1 MKYILFILVFVI
13 LGCSIFENNDTE
25 KKRKQKPATQVV
37 IKGETQLEKYAR
49 LRAENNKNLKSNLP
63 SEQAK
68 KIKNEVKRIT
78 LKLLSKLDVLDGNK
92 SIIIEPI
99 TIADKMPSKF
109 TEVRNQIEFLLI
121 NEMFEFGIP
130 VMDYSRKNKGSD
142 LILQSHLSL
151 YQESYMLS
159 TFVKS
164 RASGEIKSAA
174 QIPLDNNLLEQLKDG
189 VRVLK

>member
-13 LGCSIFENNDTE
+13 VGCSIFENNDTE
-25 KKRKQKPATQVV
+25 KKRKQKPATQTV

-78 LKLLSKLDVLDGNK
+78 LKLLSKLDLLDGNK
-92 SIIIEPI
+92 SIIIEPV
-99 TIADKMPSKF
+99 TLADKMPSKF
-109 TEVRNQIEFLLI
+109 TEVRNKIEFLLI

-130 VMDYSRKNKGSD
+130 VMDFSRKNKGSD

-151 YQESYMLS
+151 YQESYMLN

-174 QIPLDNNLLEQLKDG
+174 QILLENNLLEQLKDG

>member
-1 MKYILFILVFVI
+1 MKYIVFILVFVI
-13 LGCSIFENNDTE
+13 VGCSIFENNDME

-68 KIKNEVKRIT
+68 KVKNEVKRIT

-92 SIIIEPI
+92 SIVIEPI

-109 TEVRNQIEFLLI
+109 TEVRNKIEFLLI

-130 VMDYSRKNKGSD
+130 VMDFSTKNKGSD

-159 TFVKS
+159 TLVKS
-164 RASGEIKSAA
+164 RVSGEIKSAA
-174 QIPLDNNLLEQLKDG
+174 QISLDNNLLEQLKDG

>member
-130 VMDYSRKNKGSD
+130 VMDYYRKNKGSD

>member
-13 LGCSIFENNDTE
+13 VGCSIFENNDTE

-151 YQESYMLS
+151 YQESYILS

>member
-13 LGCSIFENNDTE
+13 VGCSIFENNDIE

-92 SIIIEPI
+92 SIVIEPI

-130 VMDYSRKNKGSD
+130 VMDFSRKNKGSD

-164 RASGEIKSAA
+164 RVSGEIKSAA
-174 QIPLDNNLLEQLKDG
+174 QISLDNNLLEQLKDG

>member
-13 LGCSIFENNDTE
+13 VGCSIFENNDIE

-92 SIIIEPI
+92 SIVIEPI

-109 TEVRNQIEFLLI
+109 TEVRNQIEFMLI

-130 VMDYSRKNKGSD
+130 VMDFSRKNKGSD

-164 RASGEIKSAA
+164 RVSGEIKSAA
-174 QIPLDNNLLEQLKDG
+174 QISLDNNLLEQLKDG

>member
-13 LGCSIFENNDTE
+13 VGCSIFENNDME

-92 SIIIEPI
+92 SIVIEPI

-130 VMDYSRKNKGSD
+130 VMDFSRKNKGSD

-164 RASGEIKSAA
+164 RVSGEIKSAA
-174 QIPLDNNLLEQLKDG
+174 QISLDNNLLEQLKDG

>member
-1 MKYILFILVFVI
+1 VI
-13 LGCSIFENNDTE
+13 VGCSIFENNDME
-25 KKRKQKPATQVV
+25 KKRKQKPSTQVV

-92 SIIIEPI
+92 SIVIEPI

-109 TEVRNQIEFLLI
+109 TEVRNQIEFMLI

-130 VMDYSRKNKGSD
+130 VMDFSRKNKGSD

-164 RASGEIKSAA
+164 RVSGEIKSAA
-174 QIPLDNNLLEQLKDG
+174 QISLDNNLLEQLKDG

>member
-13 LGCSIFENNDTE
+13 VGCSIFENNDIE

-68 KIKNEVKRIT
+68 KVKNEVKRIT

-92 SIIIEPI
+92 SIVIEPI

-130 VMDYSRKNKGSD
+130 VMDFSRKNKGSD

-164 RASGEIKSAA
+164 RVSGEIKSAA
-174 QIPLDNNLLEQLKDG
+174 QISLDNNLLEQLKDG

>member
-1 MKYILFILVFVI
+1 MKYIVFILVFVI
-13 LGCSIFENNDTE
+13 VGCSIFENNDME

-68 KIKNEVKRIT
+68 KVKNEVKRIT

-92 SIIIEPI
+92 SIVIEPI

-130 VMDYSRKNKGSD
+130 VMDFSTKNKGSD

-164 RASGEIKSAA
+164 RVSGEIKSAA
-174 QIPLDNNLLEQLKDG
+174 QISLDNNLLEQLKDG

>member
-13 LGCSIFENNDTE
+13 VGCSIFENNDTE

>member
-13 LGCSIFENNDTE
+13 IGCSIFENNDIE

-92 SIIIEPI
+92 SIVIEPI

-130 VMDYSRKNKGSD
+130 VMDFSRKNKGSD

-164 RASGEIKSAA
+164 RVSGEIKSAA
-174 QIPLDNNLLEQLKDG
+174 QISLDNNLLEQLKDG